1 MGLNRMMG
9 QPGNG
14 ILDGKQGRIIF
25 LKGGKIPF
33 IPTFH
38 YSSIPLFQF

>member
-1 MGLNRMMG
+1 MGLNGMMERWY
-9 QPGNG
+9 NG

-33 IPTFH
+33 TPTFH
-38 YSSIPLFQF
+38 YSSIPLLQF